1 MKIKEAVVD
10 SNNDGVRADRFFRKL
25 FKETALSAIYKM
37 IRNGE
42 IKVNGKKIKQDYRL
56 KEGDVLLYPEI
67 EEQQEEYIFV
77 KLNNIQKKQ
86 LQDMIVYEDNN
97 VVVVNKQAGA
107 VMHKGSGFEYGIS
120 ELYKAYYQ
128 NSDFAFANRI
138 DKATGGLVVAGKN
151 MKSARELAKLIRDRE
166 ISKKYYLIVNG
177 RVKEKEFIK
186 KSYLVR
192 EDTKVVEGI
201 KEDGKESITKFV
213 VIEYFGNYTL
223 LEAEL
228 LTGRTHQIRVQISSE
243 GYPIVGDSK
252 YGRSDEKIMYLFS
265 HSISI
270 NDKDIDVGIP
280 EYFKKFIEK
289 KKGSIK

>member
-1 MKIKEAVVD
+1 MKIKEVIVD
-10 SNNDGVRADRFFRKL
+10 SNSDGVRADRFFRKL

-42 IKVNGKKIKQDYRL
+42 IKVNGKKTKQDYRL
-56 KEGDVLLYPEI
+56 KEGDVLVYPEV
-67 EEQQEEYIFV
+67 EEQQEEYSFI
-77 KLNNIQKKQ
+77 KLSSVQKKQ
-86 LQDMIVYEDNN
+86 LQDMILYEDSD
-97 VVVVNKQAGA
+97 VVVVNKQAGT

-128 NSDFAFANRI
+128 NSEFAFANRI

-151 MKSARELAKLIRDRE
+151 MKSARELAKLIRERE

-192 EDTKVVEGI
+192 EETKVVEGS
-201 KEDGKESITKFV
+201 KNEGKESITKFE
-213 VIEYFGNYTL
+213 VIEHFGNYTL

-270 NDKDIDVGIP
+270 NENEKEIDAGIP

-289 KKGSIK
+289 KKR

>member
-1 MKIKEAVVD
+1 MKIKEVIVD
-10 SNNDGVRADRFFRKL
+10 SNSDGVRADRFFRKL

-42 IKVNGKKIKQDYRL
+42 IKVNGKKTKQDYRL
-56 KEGDVLLYPEI
+56 KEGDVLVYPEV
-67 EEQQEEYIFV
+67 EEQQEEYSFI
-77 KLNNIQKKQ
+77 KLSSVQKKQ
-86 LQDMIVYEDNN
+86 LQDMILYEDSD
-97 VVVVNKQAGA
+97 VVVVNKQAGT

-128 NSDFAFANRI
+128 NREFAFANRI

-151 MKSARELAKLIRDRE
+151 MKSARELAKLIRERE

-192 EDTKVVEGI
+192 EETKVVEGS
-201 KEDGKESITKFV
+201 KNEGKESITKFE
-213 VIEYFGNYTL
+213 VIEHFGNYTL

-270 NDKDIDVGIP
+270 NENEKEIDAGIP

-289 KKGSIK
+289 KKR

>member
-1 MKIKEAVVD
+1 MKIKEVIVD

-42 IKVNGKKIKQDYRL
+42 IKVNGKKTKQDYRL
-56 KEGDVLLYPEI
+56 KEGDTLVYPEV
-67 EEQQEEYIFV
+67 EEQQEEYSFI
-77 KLNNIQKKQ
+77 KLSVIQKKQ
-86 LQDMIVYEDNN
+86 LEEMIVYEDSD

-120 ELYKAYYQ
+120 ELYKSYYQ
-128 NSDFAFANRI
+128 NREFAFANRI

-151 MKSARELAKLIRDRE
+151 MRSARELAKLIRERE

-177 RVKEKEFIK
+177 RVKENEFIK
-186 KSYLVR
+186 KSYLIR
-192 EDTKVVEGI
+192 EETKVVEGS
-201 KEDGKESITKFV
+201 KDDGKESITKFA
-213 VIEYFGNYTL
+213 VIEHFGNYTL

-252 YGRSDEKIMYLFS
+252 YGRPDEKIMYLFS

-270 NDKDIDVGIP
+270 NEREKEIDAGIP

-289 KKGSIK
+289 KKR